1 VTEIASAVYRLALG
15 LWVGGIA
22 VFTFVVAPVL
32 FRTQPR
38 DVAGSVVG
46 TIFPPYFRYG
56 LFVIAAALAA
66 RFAAGEAL
74 PGARRL
80 AGTALLLLAL
90 ALGAAQTYWLA
101 PKMEAIKAR
110 TPAFE
115 AAADDHPARRAFMR
129 LHGISMVL
137 NLLILADGAVL
148 LVAYEALRR

>member
-1 VTEIASAVYRLALG
+1 VAEIASAVYRLALA

-22 VFTFVVAPVL
+22 VFTFIVTPVI

-38 DVAGSVVG
+38 NVAGGVVG
-46 TIFPPYFRYG
+46 EIFPLYFRYG
-56 LFVIAAALAA
+56 LIVIAAALAA
-66 RFAAGEAL
+66 RFAAGEAF
-74 PGARRL
+74 PGTRRL
-80 AGTALLLLAL
+80 AGTALVLFAL
-90 ALGAAQTYWLA
+90 ALGAAQTHWLA

-115 AAADDHPARRAFMR
+115 TAADDHPARRAFMR

-148 LVAYEALRR
+148 IVAYEALRR